1 MPEQPISST
10 ETTEGAHTPPTS
22 SNMLTGVR
30 SEILKQIAED
40 LQDRSDAVSMGYSK
54 STNHDR
60 YSKM

>member
-30 SEILKQIAED
+30 SEILKQIAEEMK
-40 LQDRSDAVSMGYSK
+40 RPRNTSDEVYTKG
-54 STNHDR
+54 THDK
-60 YSKM
+60 YDKA